1 MAFVSQ
7 LGASI
12 IEPLFSIWTSIVT
25 TVPGIIGAVLVIL
38 FGYLVGVLFGRFVQE
53 LLDRVKAEK
62 WLVEKTNLVSVLGYF
77 KLSKFVGLITKWYVF
92 ILFLPPAA
100 SIIELEPLAAFLLQ
114 IATWVPSVIAAV
126 LIALIGL
133 MAAKYVEKKISETKA
148 KTADLVGSVAKI
160 VIVVFTILIVLDQI
174 GVRVAVAQTSFLIIL
189 AGIMLGLALMLGIG
203 FGMAFKDEAHNIIK
217 DVKKK
222 L

>member
-1 MAFVSQ
+1 MAFVGQ

-12 IEPLFSIWTSIVT
+12 IEPLFSIWNSIVT
-25 TVPGIIGAVLVIL
+25 VVPGIVGALVVLV
-38 FGYLVGVLFGRFVQE
+38 FGYLVGVLLGRFVQE
-53 LLDRVKAEK
+53 VLDRAKAEK
-62 WLVEKTNLVSVLGYF
+62 WLVEKTNLVAVLGYF
-77 KLSKFVGLITKWYVF
+77 KLSKFAGLITKWYVF

-100 SIIELEPLAAFLLQ
+100 SIIDMAPLATFLLQ
-114 IATWVPSVIAAV
+114 IANWVPSVIAAV
-126 LIALIGL
+126 LLALLGL

-148 KTADLVGSVAKI
+148 RAADLVGSVAKVII
-160 VIVVFTILIVLDQI
+160 VIFTVLIVLDQI

-189 AGIMLGLALMLGIG
+189 AGVMLGLALMIGIG
-203 FGMAFKDEAHNIIK
+203 FGLAFKDEAHNIIK

>member
-133 MAAKYVEKKISETKA
+133 MAAKYVEK
-148 KTADLVGSVAKI
+148 
-160 VIVVFTILIVLDQI
+160 
-174 GVRVAVAQTSFLIIL
+174 
-189 AGIMLGLALMLGIG
+189 
-203 FGMAFKDEAHNIIK
+203 
-217 DVKKK
+217 
-222 L
+222 

>member
-1 MAFVSQ
+1 MAFVGQ

-12 IEPLFSIWTSIVT
+12 IEPLFSIWNSIVT
-25 TVPGIIGAVLVIL
+25 VVPGIVGALVVLV
-38 FGYLVGVLFGRFVQE
+38 FGYLVGVLLGRFVQE
-53 LLDRVKAEK
+53 VLDRAKAEK
-62 WLVEKTNLVSVLGYF
+62 WLVEKTNLVAVLGYF
-77 KLSKFVGLITKWYVF
+77 KLSKFAGLITKWYVF

-100 SIIELEPLAAFLLQ
+100 SIIDMTPLATFLLQ
-114 IATWVPSVIAAV
+114 IANWVPSVIAAV
-126 LIALIGL
+126 LLSLMGL

-148 KTADLVGSVAKI
+148 RAADLVGSVAKI
-160 VIVVFTILIVLDQI
+160 IIVIFTVLIVLDQI

-189 AGIMLGLALMLGIG
+189 AGIMLGLALMIGIG

>member
-1 MAFVSQ
+1 MAFVNQ

-12 IEPLFSIWTSIVT
+12 IEPLFSIWNSIVNI
-25 TVPGIIGAVLVIL
+25 VPGLVGAIVVLV

-53 LLDRVKAEK
+53 VLDRAKAEK
-62 WLVEKTNLVSVLGYF
+62 WLVEKTNLVAVLGYF
-77 KLSKFVGLITKWYVF
+77 KLSKFVALITKWYVF

-100 SIIELEPLAAFLLQ
+100 SIVQLAPLATFLL
-114 IATWVPSVIAAV
+114 ALASWVPSVIAAT
-126 LIALIGL
+126 LLALIGL
-133 MAAKYVEKKISETKA
+133 MSAKYVEKKISETKA
-148 KTADLVGSVAKI
+148 KAADLVGSVAKVII
-160 VIVVFTILIVLDQI
+160 VIFTVLLVLDQV

-189 AGIMLGLALMLGIG
+189 AGVMLGIALMTGIG
-203 FGMAFKDEAHNIIK
+203 FGLAFKEEASHIIK

>member
-1 MAFVSQ
+1 MAFVNQ

-12 IEPLFSIWTSIVT
+12 LEPLFSIWTSIVDV
-25 TVPGIIGAVLVIL
+25 VPGLIGAIVVLV

-53 LLDRVKAEK
+53 LLDRAKAEK

-100 SIIELEPLAAFLLQ
+100 SIIQLTPLASFLLSV
-114 IATWVPSVIAAV
+114 ATWVPSVIAAT
-126 LIALIGL
+126 LLALVGI
-133 MAAKYVEKKISETKA
+133 MASKYVEKKIAETKA
-148 KTADLVGSVAKI
+148 KAADLVGSVAKVI
-160 VIVVFTILIVLDQI
+160 IVVFTVLLVLDQI
-174 GVRVAVAQTSFLIIL
+174 GVRIAVAQTSFLIIL
-189 AGIMLGLALMLGIG
+189 AGVMLGLALMLGIG
-203 FGMAFKDEAHNIIK
+203 FGLAFKDEAHNIIK